1 MDLIYLAH
9 PVAPL
14 PGSTETVV
22 SNLDDA
28 EWYLTALQQ
37 ANPDVAIIAPWI
49 PEIRLGISID
59 SDPES
64 RRRGL
69 ARCRATAS
77 RCDGIVLCGPRIS
90 SGMLGELT
98 AYRTTRSGPRI
109 IHRFLR
115 RNQWLDL
122 GRARTQ
128 ASMHNAPTWLRWA
141 WFGAFPQSAE
151 RVAHEILDAEWREAE
166 VRR

>member
-1 MDLIYLAH
+1 MDMIYLAH

-14 PGSTETVV
+14 PGSTETVE

-28 EWYLTALQQ
+28 EWWLVHLQR
-37 ANPDVAIIAPWI
+37 ANPDAAIIAPWI
-49 PEIRLGISID
+49 QELRLRIGVD

-69 ARCRATAS
+69 ARCRATAA
-77 RCDGIVLCGPRIS
+77 RCDGIILCGSRIS
-90 SGMLGELT
+90 SGMMGELT
-98 AYRTTRSGPRI
+98 AYRAARPAPWT
-109 IHRFLR
+109 IHRFTR
-115 RNQWLDL
+115 RDQTLDL
-122 GRARTQ
+122 SWARTQ
-128 ASMHNAPTWLRWA
+128 AFMHLAPMWLRWA

-151 RVAHEILDAEWREAE
+151 LVTQEILDAERREAE

>member
-14 PGSTETVV
+14 PGSTETVE

-28 EWYLTALQQ
+28 EWWLIALQL
-37 ANPDVAIIAPWI
+37 ANPDVAIIAPYI
-49 PEIRLGISID
+49 PELRLRISVD

-69 ARCRATAS
+69 ARCRATAA
-77 RCDGIVLCGPRIS
+77 RCDGIILCGPRIS

-98 AYRTTRSGPRI
+98 AYRTERPAPWT
-109 IHRFLR
+109 IHRLLR
-115 RNQWLDL
+115 RDQSLDL

-128 ASMHNAPTWLRWA
+128 ASMHRAPTWLRWA

-151 RVAHEILDAEWREAE
+151 LVAQEILDAERREAE